1 MSSDSVL
8 MARRA
13 IEALRAGV
21 PNRDAVRQLPVFQ
34 GDITQKFTETLWE
47 AQQAPAN
54 DVTPRSL
61 AFSGAFGSGKSHL
74 LAYLRHIAIEHN
86 FVCSQVV
93 ISKETPLFDPLR
105 LLRAAVETA
114 TISETAGRAIPEIL
128 FASKFDRDRY
138 AELVRWVCEQPT
150 LGDRVSPLLR
160 IIDEHPTGGEEF
172 LDEIAWEWSGYP
184 MRVSAIRSALKEI
197 GSQAEYRVKTV
208 PQRELGMSLWRFL
221 PRLFRAAGYSGWVVL
236 IDEGEL
242 MLRYSKLQR
251 ARSYAQVAR
260 LTGTAKDYKV
270 SGLVPV
276 FSITDDFWATAES
289 EKRDSDIPEW
299 LRDRGRPGDA
309 ELARDAEAGMK
320 FLKRAKALRP
330 ARGEEF
336 AELRERVRDLHS
348 LAFGWTAPPAR
359 ERETLSSRSIREHVR
374 SWITEWDLMLLYPD
388 YRPEVVIEE
397 VQADYSEDTDLSRE
411 DRGSSEE
418 MAEIGQ

>member
-1 MSSDSVL
+1 MSNDSVL

-47 AQQAPAN
+47 VQQASQN
-54 DVTPRSL
+54 DVAPRSMAL
-61 AFSGAFGSGKSHL
+61 SGAFGSGKSHL
-74 LAYLRHIAIEHN
+74 LAYLRHVAIEHN

-93 ISKETPLFDPLR
+93 ISKETPLFDPLK

-114 TISETAGRAIPEIL
+114 TISETAGRAVPEIL
-128 FASKFDRDRY
+128 FGGEFDRDRF
-138 AELVRWVCEQPT
+138 AELLRWVCEQPV
-150 LGDRVSPLLR
+150 LGDRVAPLLR
-160 IIDEHPTGGEEF
+160 IIDERPAGGEEF

-184 MRVSAIRSALKEI
+184 MKVSAIRSALKEI
-197 GSQAEYRVKTV
+197 GRQAEYRVKTI
-208 PQRELGMSLWRFL
+208 PQRELGLRLWRFL
-221 PRLFRAAGYSGWVVL
+221 PRLFQAAGYSGWVTL

-251 ARSYAQVAR
+251 AKAYAQVAR

-270 SGLVPV
+270 SGFVPV
-276 FSITDDFWATAES
+276 FSITDDFWATAEG
-289 EKRDSDIPEW
+289 EKRDSELPDW
-299 LRDRGRPGDA
+299 LRERGKPGDA

-320 FLKRAKALRP
+320 FLKRSKPLRP

-336 AELRERVRDLHS
+336 VELRERVRSLHS
-348 LAFGWTAPPAR
+348 LAFSWNAPPAR
-359 ERETLSSRSIREHVR
+359 ERETLSSRSVREHVK
-374 SWITEWDLMLLYPD
+374 SWITEWDLMLLYPH

-397 VQADYSEDTDLSRE
+397 VKADYSEDKDLSH
-411 DRGSSEE
+411 EE
-418 MAEIGQ
+418 SGDEGME